1 MSIIT
6 VLSEGDAEET
16 DAPERAATKG
26 KQTAVRMVEARCSLG
41 ILRVPWAFCVF
52 LGHFACSCAV
62 GCKCVALV
70 SSI

>member
-52 LGHFACSCAV
+52 LRRGLQVCGPRVVHMN
-62 GCKCVALV
+62 L
-70 SSI
+70 